1 MPGQAEGLEQSSD
14 LLSMA
19 LPFADIFDELA
30 AVLFV
35 TTIVAVAAV
44 RLRQPLIV
52 AFIAVGIL
60 AGPSGLGWIRSVTH
74 IHTLAEMGLALLLF
88 IVGLKLDVSM
98 LRSMGSVALA
108 TGAGQVLATAILGI
122 PVALAVGMPLQTAIY
137 VAVSLTFSST
147 IIVVKMLSDKGEAN
161 SLHGR
166 LSLGILIVQ
175 DVVVILA
182 MILIS
187 AFSGKD
193 VNPATQTALVL
204 VKGFGLLAGVW
215 LLTSL
220 ALPRLMPTLAK
231 TPELLV
237 LSSIMWAF
245 SLSTAS
251 GLLGFSREIGAFLAG
266 VSLASTP
273 YREAIGARL
282 SSLRDFLLVFFFLE
296 LGSRLDIGLLRT
308 QIVPAIPLSL
318 FVLIGNPLIV
328 MAITGALGY
337 RKRTSLLT
345 GITVGQV
352 SEFSL
357 ILIALC
363 AKLGLVGKDAEGV
376 VTMSLLVTI
385 TISTYMISNA
395 HCIYEK
401 LSGYLN
407 VFERRVPSRE
417 DAGSDATRLLDSV
430 DTVIF
435 GIGRYGSGIA
445 AELEARG
452 KRVLGVDFDPQA
464 VVAWRQRGGD
474 AVYGDATDQEFA
486 RALHLDHVRWV
497 VSSLRDADQNANL
510 LKGIRSTGF
519 TGLAAVATPDLNGE
533 EAVVNEDTDLLLDPY
548 ADAAVQAADLIM
560 DKEEAIARRTM
571 DRQIE
576 ALRDHY
582 VICGYG
588 RMGQQIVKDLT
599 ANGVECVVVEDNPE
613 QLPKLRDG
621 NVLRIEGPA
630 TDDETLRRAGIER
643 AKGLIAV
650 AASDEENVFIV
661 LTARGLNRNLFI
673 EARSILKENEDKLRH
688 AGADMVT
695 SPYILGGRRLAAAV
709 IRPEVMDFLDLV
721 VHSDGLETE
730 MAKITVAGPSTCAGK
745 TLRDLNLWEACEVT
759 LLAVKRPGEDLHA
772 NPSPSMELREGDELI
787 VMGTPA
793 QIESARKMLSAPGE
807 C

>member
-1 MPGQAEGLEQSSD
+1 MEQSSD